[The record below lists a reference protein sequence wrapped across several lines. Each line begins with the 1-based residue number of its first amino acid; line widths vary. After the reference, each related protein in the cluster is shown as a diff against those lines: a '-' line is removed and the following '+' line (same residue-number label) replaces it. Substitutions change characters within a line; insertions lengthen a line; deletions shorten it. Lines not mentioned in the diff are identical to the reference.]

1 MRLPLKPP
9 ALMSLFDNEKD
20 EQKQA
25 TQRRL
30 LTMLAGDLGKDLG
43 SEYLHWD
50 KLRYKPLPKGLE
62 NHEEWWF
69 LIKFR
74 RTSAYRSLPLLGAD
88 GTPLQY
94 WLPDPIQ
101 LRLHEIDQ
109 QASGRVEIAEEVTNP
124 RTRDR
129 YLVNSLIEEAITSSQ
144 LEGASTSHKV
154 AKSMLRENRKPRDR
168 GERMIFNNYRAMGF
182 IREVAGE
189 ILTKELLLELHNIV
203 TDQTLDDPTAEG
215 RLRTRD
221 DTVAVYDNRDNVLLH
236 DPPDAVELDQRI
248 KRICKFAN
256 TKNKGGEFLHPVAK
270 AISLHFMIG
279 HDHPFV
285 DGNGRTARALFYW
298 SMAKQGYWMMEYVSI
313 STILRTGW
321 AKYARAYLYS
331 ENDENDLTYFIDHNS
346 RVIIRAIENLQ
357 NYLATKVEEVKQV
370 ENVLSS
376 SMLSKELNYRQLAF
390 ISHMLRN
397 PGEIYTIESHR
408 NSHDIAY
415 PTARG
420 DLLKLVELGLLDQ
433 RKVSKAFA
441 FRAIANVRERLE
453 ELKAESIGT

>member
-9 ALMSLFDNEKD
+9 ALMALFDNEKD

-25 TQRRL
+25 TTNRL
-30 LTMLAGDLGKDLG
+30 FKMLTGDLGKDLG

-50 KLRYKPLPKGLE
+50 KLRYKPLPEGPE

-69 LIKFR
+69 LIKVR
-74 RTSAYRSLPLLGAD
+74 RASAYRNLPLLSTD
-88 GTPLQY
+88 GTPFKY

-101 LRLHEIDQ
+101 LRLHAIDQ
-109 QASGRVEIAEEVTNP
+109 QASGRVGIAEEVTNP
-124 RTRDR
+124 STRDR

-154 AKSMLRENRKPRDR
+154 AKTMLRENREPRDR
-168 GERMIFNNYRAMGF
+168 GERMIYNNYRAMEF
-182 IREVAGE
+182 IREAAGE
-189 ILTKELLLELHNIV
+189 ILTKELLLELHKIV
-203 TDQTLDDPTAEG
+203 TDQTLNDPTAEG
-215 RLRTRD
+215 RFRTQD
-221 DTVAVYDNRDNVLLH
+221 DLVAVHDNRDNVLLYE
-236 DPPDAVELDQRI
+236 PPDAGEMDQRI

-270 AISLHFMIG
+270 AIILHFMIG
-279 HDHPFV
+279 YDHPFV

-298 SMAKQGYWMMEYVSI
+298 SMAKHGYWMMEYVSI
-313 STILRTGW
+313 STILKSGW

-331 ENDENDLTYFIDHNS
+331 ENDDNDVTYFIDHNS
-346 RVIIRAIENLQ
+346 RVLIRAIENLQ
-357 NYLATKVEEVKQV
+357 NYLARKVEEVKQV

-376 SMLSKELNYRQLAF
+376 SMLSRELNYRQLAL

-408 NSHDIAY
+408 NSHGIAY

-420 DLLKLVELGLLDQ
+420 DLLKLVDFGLLSK

-441 FRAIANVRERLE
+441 FRAIANVSERLE
-453 ELKAESIGT
+453 ELKAEFA